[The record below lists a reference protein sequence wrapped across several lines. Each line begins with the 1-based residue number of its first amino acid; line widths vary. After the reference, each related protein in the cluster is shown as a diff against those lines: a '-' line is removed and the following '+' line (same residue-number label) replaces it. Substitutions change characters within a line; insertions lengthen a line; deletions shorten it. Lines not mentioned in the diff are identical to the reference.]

1 MEAFTLYDLFT
12 ETPHWLFLGIGL
24 FGLLI
29 GSFLNVVILRLPRMM
44 ESRWQ
49 SECRELLAQFDASAN
64 AQHDGS
70 DAAEGSGFNI
80 AYPASHCPKC
90 GHELHWWENLPLLSY
105 TLLRGRCSSCKTRIS
120 PQYPLVEAAAALLA
134 LLAASQLGWGWPL
147 LFALILVWA
156 LLALTV
162 IDLNTML
169 LPDQITLP
177 LLWLGLLVNVSGMF
191 ASLQDAVIGAAA
203 GYMSLWLVYQG
214 FKLLTGKEG
223 MGFGDFKL
231 LAALGA
237 WMGWQALPGI
247 ILLSS
252 LVGAA
257 VGIGLMLLYKKD
269 GSLAIP
275 FGPYLAAAGVIWFFF
290 GQTISAAYLG
300 GLAP

>member
-1 MEAFTLYDLFT
+1 MGASTLHDILATYPGWFYVCVAV
-12 ETPHWLFLGIGL
+12 

-29 GSFLNVVILRLPRMM
+29 GSFLNVVILRLPKMM
-44 ESRWQ
+44 NARWH
-49 SECRELLAQFDASAN
+49 SECRELLGQHAVDDDSN
-64 AQHDGS
+64 AK
-70 DAAEGSGFNI
+70 GFNI
-80 AYPASHCPKC
+80 AYPASHCPSC
-90 GHELHWWENLPLLSY
+90 GHELSWWENIPLLSY
-105 TLLRGRCSSCKTRIS
+105 ILLRGRCSSCKTRIS
-120 PQYPLVEAAAALLA
+120 PQYPLVEAAAASLA
-134 LLAASQLGWGWPL
+134 LLAASATGWGWPL

-177 LLWLGLLVNVSGMF
+177 LLWLGLLLNIGGMF
-191 ASLQDAVIGAAA
+191 TSLPDAVIGAAA

-214 FKLLTGKEG
+214 FRLLTGKEG

-247 ILLSS
+247 ILMSS
-252 LVGAA
+252 LVGAV
-257 VGIGLMLLYKKD
+257 VGISLMLLHKKD
-269 GSLAIP
+269 SSMAIP

-290 GQTISAAYLG
+290 GEPISQAYLG
-300 GLAP
+300 SFGL

>member
-1 MEAFTLYDLFT
+1 MDAFFQTYPPALYAT
-12 ETPHWLFLGIGL
+12 AAL

-29 GSFLNVVILRLPRMM
+29 GSFLNVVILRLPKMM
-44 ESRWQ
+44 QDSWQ
-49 SECRELLAQFDASAN
+49 RECRELLELSPEGDAPT
-64 AQHDGS
+64 
-70 DAAEGSGFNI
+70 AAFNI

-90 GHELHWWENLPLLSY
+90 GHELRWWENLPLVSFI
-105 TLLRGRCSSCKTRIS
+105 LLLGRCSACKTPIS
-120 PQYPLVEAAAALLA
+120 MQYPLVEAAAAMLA
-134 LLAASQLGWGWPL
+134 VLAAMHWGWSWPL
-147 LFALILVWA
+147 LFALLLLWA

-177 LLWLGLLVNVSGMF
+177 LLWLGLLVNIGGMF
-191 ASLQDAVIGAAA
+191 TSLQDAVLGAVA

-214 FKLLTGKEG
+214 FRLLTGKEG

-252 LVGAA
+252 LVGAL
-257 VGIGLMLLYKKD
+257 VGITLMLLHKRD
-269 GSLAIP
+269 GSMAIP
-275 FGPYLAAAGVIWFFF
+275 FGPYLAAAGALWLFL
-290 GQTISAAYLG
+290 GKELGAAYFNLF
-300 GLAP
+300 